1 MISLSAILNLN
12 ICINHYINISLS
24 IHLFHTLPRNQTP
37 IRRRTPL
44 NMKQI
49 VPSFC
54 SSSSLLISLL
64 LAIFLCISPTQS
76 RFSVKI
82 GSDVLSQICAQ
93 TEDTDSCLKA
103 LQSDPRTAST
113 DLYGI
118 AQVSINLANAT
129 ATETKTKIKSQ
140 LGQTTDPNLHH
151 RYLQCLDSY
160 DNAIGKI
167 NYANDRWIIKD
178 FLALEAASSDC
189 LIDINTCK
197 DVTTPASP
205 FLPEQN
211 NKSHLLCNIV
221 STIAK
226 SLAAGNN

>member
-1 MISLSAILNLN
+1 MISLSAMLNLN

-103 LQSDPRTAST
+103 LQSDP
-113 DLYGI
+113 
-118 AQVSINLANAT
+118 AQPPLTSMALL
-129 ATETKTKIKSQ
+129 KSQ
-140 LGQTTDPNLHH
+140 STWPMPLPLKLKRRLSHNLV
-151 RYLQCLDSY
+151 RPLT
-160 DNAIGKI
+160 
-167 NYANDRWIIKD
+167 
-178 FLALEAASSDC
+178 
-189 LIDINTCK
+189 LISITG
-197 DVTTPASP
+197 TYGA
-205 FLPEQN
+205 
-211 NKSHLLCNIV
+211 
-221 STIAK
+221 
-226 SLAAGNN
+226 

>member
-1 MISLSAILNLN
+1 
-12 ICINHYINISLS
+12 
-24 IHLFHTLPRNQTP
+24 
-37 IRRRTPL
+37 
-44 NMKQI
+44 MKQI

-54 SSSSLLISLL
+54 SSSFVLISRL

-82 GSDVLSQICAQ
+82 GNDVLSQICAQ
-93 TEDTDSCLKA
+93 TEDRNSCLKA

-113 DLYGI
+113 NLYGL
-118 AQVSINLANAT
+118 AQISINLANAT

-140 LGQTTDPNLHH
+140 LGQTTDPNLYDK
-151 RYLQCLDSY
+151 YLKCLDSY
-160 DNAIGKI
+160 VNAVSKI
-167 NYANDRWIIKD
+167 NYANERWSIKD
-178 FLALEAASSDC
+178 FLALGAAASDC

-205 FLPEQN
+205 FLPQQN
-211 NKSHLLCNIV
+211 DKSHLLCNAM

-226 SLAAGNN
+226 RLAAGNN